1 MIAHRSARAGGAV
14 AALAGWRTPPPP
26 LRSRRRCDTSGVER
40 CASCPAC
47 DLSVAV
53 AEVRC
58 PRCGFALMEQRVAGR
73 DVVAR
78 LARFARSRRAVAMG
92 LVAAMALV
100 TAVGVVPAVQA
111 LSAALAP
118 ASTPLPSAQVESRLA
133 DRYPRLRQ
141 ADHAV
146 IACPGRPVEPGGQTR
161 CWVLARVGHQ
171 RAVTVRLS
179 PRGNE
184 VEIDD

>member
-1 MIAHRSARAGGAV
+1 V
-14 AALAGWRTPPPP
+14 
-26 LRSRRRCDTSGVER
+26 
-40 CASCPAC
+40 SCPGC
-47 DLSVAV
+47 DLAVAV
-53 AEVRC
+53 AEPRC
-58 PRCGFALMEQRVAGR
+58 PRCGFALIEQRVAGR
-73 DVVAR
+73 DAVTR
-78 LARFARSRRAVAMG
+78 LARFSRSRGVMATA

-100 TAVGVVPAVQA
+100 TAAGVVPAVQT

-118 ASTPLPSAQVESRLA
+118 ASTPLSSAQVERHLA

-146 IACPGRPVEPGGQTR
+146 IACPGHAIEPGGQTR

-171 RAVTVRLS
+171 RAVTVGLS
-179 PRGNE
+179 PQGNE